1 MVVKHVYV
9 SGRRE
14 LRRTTYARPGLLF
27 RLADRVP
34 ARLPLGH
41 GQTARRQGHPAQDLT
56 RDLAGRLASLRGESI
71 ALRPGLQHPQAQT
84 GDGALCSA
92 GYRPGGQTE
101 GKVKRG
107 AKGRSPLGGRAPSP
121 LSSSQ
126 VFEGESLFSGERR
139 QTFFDV
145 LLRSRRGRLEELLS
159 GGAAYGHLL
168 AVVCDRDLFCRRS
181 LGRSLYR
188 T

>member
-1 MVVKHVYV
+1 
-9 SGRRE
+9 
-14 LRRTTYARPGLLF
+14 
-27 RLADRVP
+27 
-34 ARLPLGH
+34 
-41 GQTARRQGHPAQDLT
+41 
-56 RDLAGRLASLRGESI
+56 
-71 ALRPGLQHPQAQT
+71 
-84 GDGALCSA
+84 
-92 GYRPGGQTE
+92 
-101 GKVKRG
+101 
-107 AKGRSPLGGRAPSP
+107 
-121 LSSSQ
+121 

-139 QTFFDV
+139 QTFFEV